1 MSVKFPLPLPF
12 LRTKGAARFIGV
24 AGTFRQRLTLSSG
37 RFAMIDNGL
46 GFALVPWTP
55 ALDRYLGHHIAGVAK
70 ESGGID
76 WTFGRKRGLEI

>member
-1 MSVKFPLPLPF
+1 MPYAPPAEL
-12 LRTKGAARFIGV
+12 V

-55 ALDRYLGHHIAGVAK
+55 VLDRYLAHHITGVGK

-76 WTFGRKRGLEI
+76 WTFGRKARWRF